1 MADSARI
8 FERMVGKHVFRRE
21 KRNDYIALF

>member
-8 FERMVGKHVFRRE
+8 FERMVGKDVFRRE
-21 KRNDYIALF
+21 KRTDDIALF